1 MAMAFA
7 LLPVADAAREVLGP
21 ALHEV
26 GDRWHRGE
34 FTIGQERIASSAARR
49 QLTSLLTTFGGAARG
64 PGVVFA
70 TVSGEQHELGVL
82 MHAAMA
88 ASLMLRAH
96 YMGPDVPAEEIGD
109 YARRVSACAVAIS
122 TVMPDAI
129 DTTLVQLK
137 ILRRNLPSNVEIWIG
152 GAGANGVDPAHFPA
166 GSTHMITRG
175 DFEQRVALLTA
186 TGSERLPRNTPASS

>member
-88 ASLMLRAH
+88 ASLMLRAY
-96 YMGPDVPAEEIGD
+96 YMGPDVPAEEISD

-122 TVMPDAI
+122 MVMPNAI
-129 DTTLVQLK
+129 GTALPQLK
-137 ILRRNLPSNVEIWIG
+137 VLRKNLPSNVEIWIG
-152 GAGANGVDPAHFPA
+152 GAAASSVDPTHFPA
-166 GSTHMITRG
+166 GALTWPTRG
-175 DFEQRVALLTA
+175 DFEQRVALLA
-186 TGSERLPRNTPASS
+186 AMGSEPLRRNTPASC